1 MPKIRE
7 VLYQH
12 AKGNSQRL
20 ISRSLNISRDT
31 VRKYIEFAKQ
41 EGFNS
46 LISDV
51 ELNNIAIKVENELYK
66 NEPLQKASAMITLS
80 KYEKEI
86 SGWLEHRSITH
97 TQIQRLLLA
106 EYIQDHFLRNFM
118 DGGSDVERVK
128 NTPFWRICGQLENVF
143 SCF

>member
-41 EGFNS
+41 ELYIYMN
-46 LISDV
+46 LKT
-51 ELNNIAIKVENELYK
+51 LQLKVRGD
-66 NEPLQKASAMITLS
+66 A
-80 KYEKEI
+80 
-86 SGWLEHRSITH
+86 
-97 TQIQRLLLA
+97 
-106 EYIQDHFLRNFM
+106 
-118 DGGSDVERVK
+118 
-128 NTPFWRICGQLENVF
+128 GQ
-143 SCF
+143 

>member
-51 ELNNIAIKVENELYK
+51 ELNNIAIKVAAIPNMTYTPAVKFFNTK
-66 NEPLQKASAMITLS
+66 NCS
-80 KYEKEI
+80 K
-86 SGWLEHRSITH
+86 T
-97 TQIQRLLLA
+97 
-106 EYIQDHFLRNFM
+106 
-118 DGGSDVERVK
+118 
-128 NTPFWRICGQLENVF
+128 
-143 SCF
+143 